1 MSNDSSTDTDSDED
15 NTEDHNILING
26 ADRDYKAG
34 DILYRD
40 TTQFK
45 LANHYAVYIGGNN
58 VIDLTK
64 ENGIQRRSLNEFAND
79 CEVNIRR

>member
-1 MSNDSSTDTDSDED
+1 MGNESS
-15 NTEDHNILING
+15 
-26 ADRDYKAG
+26 RDYEAG

-64 ENGIQRRSLNEFAND
+64 ENGIQKRSVSEFAQG
-79 CEVNIRR
+79 CRVNVKR